1 MQQEN
6 SQRKQEMRD
15 YFVSSLAL
23 SLEQQEGEE
32 QLVETLAG
40 AGLVGFDLH
49 QMRAMYEQ
57 AVEEATEEGEQEIAA
72 PSWETLSP
80 QVQAEE

>member
-15 YFVSSLAL
+15 YFVSSLTL
-23 SLEQQEGEE
+23 SLEQNEGEE

-40 AGLVGFDLH
+40 AGLVGFDLP
-49 QMRAMYEQ
+49 QMKAMYQQ
-57 AVEEATEEGEQEIAA
+57 AVEEASEEGEEIKA
-72 PSWETLSP
+72 PSWESLESK
-80 QVQAEE
+80 VAE